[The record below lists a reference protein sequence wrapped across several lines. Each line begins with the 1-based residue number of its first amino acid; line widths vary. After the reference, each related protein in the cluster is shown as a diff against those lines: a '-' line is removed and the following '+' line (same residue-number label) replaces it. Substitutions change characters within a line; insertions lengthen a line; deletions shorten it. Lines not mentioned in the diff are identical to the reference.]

1 MVCFYVRR
9 FLQLRI
15 FLSMFLLLKRSS
27 ERHLMACLILFLHPS
42 SNKIYTFHLIF
53 VQSEQ
58 ILAVGFLQLAPH
70 DRIHCYWLI
79 PILNE
84 LNVEIKKSQLVLI
97 SYLFF
102 FLLCHKT
109 TRLLSLCLLYGDGY
123 CLETVFASLL
133 TRNTLLC

>member
-1 MVCFYVRR
+1 
-9 FLQLRI
+9 
-15 FLSMFLLLKRSS
+15 
-27 ERHLMACLILFLHPS
+27 MACLILFLHPS

-84 LNVEIKKSQLVLI
+84 LNVEIKKSQLVFI

-109 TRLLSLCLLYGDGY
+109 TRLLSHFVCCMVMGIVWKQFLQVY
-123 CLETVFASLL
+123 
-133 TRNTLLC
+133 